1 MPRCSGSKQD
11 GNPCER
17 IVGASQTYCFAHD
30 PTKAAERSR
39 NASKA
44 ARSKPSR
51 ELAKVKEQLRGL
63 ADDVLAGTVEKDAAA
78 VSARILGIYLR
89 AAEQERRQLEQ
100 DEILDRLEAL
110 ERRARLQREQGGSR
124 WR

>member
-1 MPRCSGSKQD
+1 MPRCAGSKQD
-11 GNPCER
+11 GTPCER
-17 IVGASQTYCFAHD
+17 IVGASHTYCFAHD
-30 PTKAAERSR
+30 PQQAEKRSR

-51 ELAKVKEQLRGL
+51 ELRAVKEQLRGL
-63 ADDVLAGTVEKDAAA
+63 AGDVLAGTVDQHAAA

-110 ERRARLQREQGGSR
+110 ERRAKEGGRR
-124 WR
+124 WG